1 MKKIY
6 TLLMAGA
13 LSLGAVASD
22 VRLIVEKV
30 NNQGLVPGD
39 TYRVWA
45 QMASP
50 DHSLHIVWGDV
61 ENPLSIESTAPF
73 YQHPYGGFS
82 SSSIAPALSSV
93 DLAVACDSWVTI
105 GYQNNEGND
114 LWDLGIDFSTFNT
127 GGEILANNGAWF
139 LIPTD
144 EKCAAEENGMVLLAQ
159 FTTTGV
165 ASGRLNL
172 QGWTAPNQKWQA
184 LGLTFTTAESFVFGC
199 TDSKASNYNADA
211 TFDDGSCIESNEL
224 LAVGDLNAQAE
235 NWQIF
240 PNPLRDNLL
249 HVQFNTTLSAGKERA
264 NLQIMDMS
272 GKMVGTHN
280 IVSEQI
286 LPGNRLTLTQDLAA
300 GTYKVILTQGSF
312 SESKT
317 LIVQK

>member
-1 MKKIY
+1 MKKI
-6 TLLMAGA
+6 
-13 LSLGAVASD
+13 LSLLAAGVLSIGAMASD
-22 VRLIVEKV
+22 VRLIVEQV
-30 NNQGLVPGD
+30 NNHGAVPGN

-45 QMASP
+45 QLASP
-50 DHSLHIVWGDV
+50 SHSLHIVWGDV
-61 ENPLSIESTAPF
+61 ENPLTIESTAPF

-82 SSSIAPALSSV
+82 SSSIAPALTSV
-93 DLAVACDSWVTI
+93 DPNVAYDSWITV

-114 LWDLGIDFSTFNT
+114 LWDLGIDFSSFNA

-144 EKCAAEENGMVLLAQ
+144 EKCAPSENGLVLIGQ

-165 ASGRLNL
+165 ASGRMNL

-184 LGLTFTTAESFVFGC
+184 TGVTFNTENSFVFGC

-211 TFDDGSCIESNEL
+211 TFDDGSCAEPNEVLAIEEVS
-224 LAVGDLNAQAE
+224 AQGDQ
-235 NWQIF
+235 WQVF

-249 HVQFNTTLSAGKERA
+249 HVQFNSALSNGKEKA
-264 NLQIMDMS
+264 TLNIMDMS

-280 IVSEQI
+280 IVAEQI

-300 GTYKVILTQGSF
+300 GTYKVILTQGTF

>member
-1 MKKIY
+1 MKKIFS
-6 TLLMAGA
+6 LLAAGA
-13 LSLGAVASD
+13 LSIGAMASD
-22 VRLIVEKV
+22 VRLIVEQV
-30 NNQGLVPGD
+30 NNHGAVPGN

-45 QMASP
+45 QLASP
-50 DHSLHIVWGDV
+50 SHSLHIVWGDV
-61 ENPLSIESTAPF
+61 ENPLTIESTAPF

-93 DLAVACDSWVTI
+93 DPNVAYDSWITV

-114 LWDLGIDFSTFNT
+114 LWDLGIDFSSFNA

-144 EKCAAEENGMVLLAQ
+144 EKCAPAENGLVLIGQ

-165 ASGRLNL
+165 ASGRMNL

-184 LGLTFTTAESFVFGC
+184 TGVTFNTDNSFVFGC

-211 TFDDGSCIESNEL
+211 NFDDGSCAEPNEVLAIEEVS
-224 LAVGDLNAQAE
+224 AQGDQ
-235 NWQIF
+235 WQVF

-249 HVQFNTTLSAGKERA
+249 HVQFNSALTNGKEKA
-264 NLQIMDMS
+264 TLNIMDMS
-272 GKMVGTHN
+272 GKMMGTHN

-300 GTYKVILTQGSF
+300 GTYKVILTQGTF